1 MIELMDLAME
11 MSKDIQYLKA
21 YIEALKNQKAIPNAL
36 IENPDP
42 TFDINLT
49 TPPKKLNYILK

>member
-21 YIEALKNQKAIPNAL
+21 YIEALKNQKSG
-36 IENPDP
+36 
-42 TFDINLT
+42 
-49 TPPKKLNYILK
+49 K

>member
-21 YIEALKNQKAIPNAL
+21 YIEALKNQKNTLDKVHGMLLFAP
-36 IENPDP
+36 E
-42 TFDINLT
+42 
-49 TPPKKLNYILK
+49 